1 MHITSLLNNDG
12 NTEAVRDALIN
23 VKSALRD
30 AAHDYAEAALGAA
43 NETLKGVQAADPCC
57 AVWPH
62 MIEYQEFMNKASGAV
77 NAATQ
82 ATGMLLMAEET
93 GDEHVDRMNR
103 EAKLASL
110 EIHVVSSLIEGA
122 NTRMNVALQ
131 GIPENGAPGQRCN
144 PEALVVKSP
153 PEDP

>member
-1 MHITSLLNNDG
+1 MDITSLLNNDG
-12 NTEAVRDALIN
+12 NTEAVRGALHN
-23 VKSALRD
+23 VKAALRN

-62 MIEYQEFMNKASGAV
+62 MLEYQEFMQKAHDAL

-93 GDEHVDRMNR
+93 GDEHVDNMNR
-103 EAKLASL
+103 EAKVSSL

-131 GIPENGAPGQRCN
+131 GIPSNGAPGQRCN
-144 PEALVVKSP
+144 PEALATPP
-153 PEDP
+153 PEG